1 MLCFAAITPHPPII
15 IPTIGRDNLETVK
28 KTVRAMEKLS
38 LKFSQAQPEVVII
51 ISPHGE
57 IFPKAFSLNL
67 SQEYLGSFKNFG
79 DLATRIKFKG
89 DLELIYKIKERF
101 ETSSSLPRPA
111 SPSPAG
117 GRQAGL
123 LPLTMITE
131 PNLDHGTLVPLYYL
145 IQKLKDFSIIP
156 ISYSLLDYQKHL
168 GFGQILK
175 EEIVLSNKKV
185 AVIASGD
192 LSHRLTKK
200 APGGYSP
207 QGKTFDQELIKL
219 IKSKKTDQI
228 LKLDQNLIDEAG
240 ECGLRSIIILLGIL
254 KDLNYQPEILS
265 YEGPFGVGYLVANFK
280 FN

>member
-1 MLCFAAITPHPPII
+1 MNIFIMLCFAAIAPHPPII

-57 IFPKAFSLNL
+57 IFPDAFSLNL

-101 ETSSSLPRPA
+101 ETSSP
-111 SPSPAG
+111 
-117 GRQAGL
+117 L

-145 IQKLKDFSIIP
+145 IQKLKNFSIIP

-168 GFGQILK
+168 DFGQRLK